1 MKEQKEKDMHN
12 TIKYHESLLMGD
24 QLKKPNEI

>member
-1 MKEQKEKDMHN
+1 MHN

-24 QLKKPNEI
+24 QLKKPNEIWK

>member
-1 MKEQKEKDMHN
+1 MHN

-24 QLKKPNEI
+24 QLKKPNEMWK